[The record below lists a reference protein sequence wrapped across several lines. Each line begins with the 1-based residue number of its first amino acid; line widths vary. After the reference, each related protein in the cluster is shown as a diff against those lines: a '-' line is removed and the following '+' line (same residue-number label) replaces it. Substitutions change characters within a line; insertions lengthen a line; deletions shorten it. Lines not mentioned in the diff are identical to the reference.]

1 MLPGPG
7 NMLPVIGNI
16 WGFWQK
22 PGENGPKKTNGG
34 KMNTKRAEG
43 EPKRTDHPDL
53 WLRLAAFGEVKVR
66 QGASERVVT
75 WCDYYQRYLDG
86 GRSKQ

>member
-1 MLPGPG
+1 
-7 NMLPVIGNI
+7 
-16 WGFWQK
+16 
-22 PGENGPKKTNGG
+22 
-34 KMNTKRAEG
+34 MNTKRAEG

-75 WCDYYQRYLDG
+75 WCDYYQRYLEG